1 MSIRSILVLFCTI
14 VTLSPSVPAQDSK
27 SFPVGPGGR
36 LFLKPDV
43 DQILGRPY
51 DEHVPMAC
59 TGECLWAAH
68 PDGWA
73 FKNGVNY
80 YLISTGGIGFDIQI
94 DNGTKGLTPYSA
106 QFLPS
111 RIEMKGGEG
120 DFDIVGAKWISPDDV
135 LCVSLKLSNT
145 GAAEKRVWLR
155 MVLPSSSVKS
165 EGERSSWTV
174 KQPYGDLTLLAQTD
188 GFVAEEQV
196 PEGKTA
202 YLTEGETPAS
212 QHGSEGFDSKAAASG
227 GAVLGSG
234 FGGAEGHRA
243 EWKIEVGEPIEDA
256 VLSIRYARA
265 LKGDAEWKL
274 SMPGIG
280 KVERVGFPSTGG
292 WGDTPDQFK
301 LLTVKLGKIEKVTQ
315 TVQLVAVSNL
325 DNTNIDAL
333 CIHPLGSEF
342 PAATTGT
349 TRLIREVAL
358 APNSSQQIGL
368 YVAAAT
374 QRAKAEKA
382 LARLAALEDPIA
394 DQISSYNGWL
404 ADNVPAFS
412 ASEEMTKIYWHRA
425 TSILKK
431 NLFHVGEGRLKKWGI
446 SEGRWTSNWY
456 ANMISYGAG
465 HQIRE
470 ARWLRNPQYC
480 RDMVSTW
487 CENERD
493 NGIFPNFIRPTEI
506 GKGQYT
512 DWITSTAWDAWCV
525 EPDLDLLVTWAD
537 ALKKNVD
544 GWLAVYDT
552 DNDGLLLVD
561 SHWWTGMEWQPSFF
575 AFNGWDK
582 DKQDQQLERV
592 DLTAYVYGDAKN
604 LAKVLKVIGDEQ
616 GSAHYSGVAETIRQA
631 VTDTMWDP
639 QTKYFYSVEP
649 TTHEKAMVKE
659 VVGVYPFYFSML
671 PPKQECVQAWLSV
684 FDPEELYTTW
694 PVASASKKC
703 PAYSQD
709 IKFNGKEVGGC
720 MWNGPTWPHA
730 NSLVMSALAATIR
743 DYADPI
749 ITPDH
754 FDSLLKS
761 FTMAQFHEQK
771 FEFPWTGEY
780 YNGDDGKWRTDQR
793 DYNHSTYIDLVI
805 ADMAGL
811 CPRNDEVLE
820 LQPMLSTK
828 TPQFVVDGI
837 RYHGHDITIAWNLP
851 GAGGDS
857 PDGLEGYRV
866 YVDGKL
872 VHRTAEMPA
881 KPLAIGLNMGAGYVP
896 VAIPKPGGF

>member
-1 MSIRSILVLFCTI
+1 MSARSILILFCTI
-14 VTLSPSVPAQDSK
+14 ATLSLSVPAQDSK

-51 DEHVPMAC
+51 VEHVPMAC

-73 FKNGVNY
+73 FQNGVNY

-135 LCVSLKLSNT
+135 LCVSLKLSNSSAT
-145 GAAEKRVWLR
+145 EKRVWLR

-174 KQPYGDLTLLAQTD
+174 KQPYGDLTLLAQAD

-234 FGGAEGHRA
+234 FGGVEGHRA

-292 WGDTPDQFK
+292 WGDTPEQFK

-374 QRAKAEKA
+374 QRASRPNSSA
-382 LARLAALEDPIA
+382 L
-394 DQISSYNGWL
+394 
-404 ADNVPAFS
+404 PA
-412 ASEEMTKIYWHRA
+412 KIE
-425 TSILKK
+425 T
-431 NLFHVGEGRLKKWGI
+431 N
-446 SEGRWTSNWY
+446 
-456 ANMISYGAG
+456 
-465 HQIRE
+465 
-470 ARWLRNPQYC
+470 
-480 RDMVSTW
+480 
-487 CENERD
+487 
-493 NGIFPNFIRPTEI
+493 
-506 GKGQYT
+506 
-512 DWITSTAWDAWCV
+512 
-525 EPDLDLLVTWAD
+525 
-537 ALKKNVD
+537 
-544 GWLAVYDT
+544 
-552 DNDGLLLVD
+552 
-561 SHWWTGMEWQPSFF
+561 
-575 AFNGWDK
+575 
-582 DKQDQQLERV
+582 
-592 DLTAYVYGDAKN
+592 
-604 LAKVLKVIGDEQ
+604 
-616 GSAHYSGVAETIRQA
+616 SGVAQVRR
-631 VTDTMWDP
+631 
-639 QTKYFYSVEP
+639 Y
-649 TTHEKAMVKE
+649 
-659 VVGVYPFYFSML
+659 
-671 PPKQECVQAWLSV
+671 
-684 FDPEELYTTW
+684 
-694 PVASASKKC
+694 SASSSSSASTPGFDSPTALISPPGHGRTHGAGC
-703 PAYSQD
+703 PGRAARLHD
-709 IKFNGKEVGGC
+709 
-720 MWNGPTWPHA
+720 
-730 NSLVMSALAATIR
+730 LVVTAPAPACATR
-743 DYADPI
+743 RSEATVVPS
-749 ITPDH
+749 TPD
-754 FDSLLKS
+754 
-761 FTMAQFHEQK
+761 A
-771 FEFPWTGEY
+771 
-780 YNGDDGKWRTDQR
+780 
-793 DYNHSTYIDLVI
+793 ST
-805 ADMAGL
+805 
-811 CPRNDEVLE
+811 
-820 LQPMLSTK
+820 S
-828 TPQFVVDGI
+828 
-837 RYHGHDITIAWNLP
+837 
-851 GAGGDS
+851 GDS
-857 PDGLEGYRV
+857 SARPANW
-866 YVDGKL
+866 
-872 VHRTAEMPA
+872 TASGFMP
-881 KPLAIGLNMGAGYVP
+881 
-896 VAIPKPGGF
+896 